1 MMTTEWQQIDTV
13 RMNLKTAELRQ
24 SLRMPKPHLFL
35 AADLVTIAR
44 GSCQLNVWQDD
55 GSHTVRRTI
64 RRADHPHGSAGDDS
78 QSQLPRDD
86 FDQFYQLLRHDGPRT
101 VTMSMLLAEK
111 LAVSVDGV
119 LWIEQA
125 MTIPIRDINIQVP
138 LR

>member
-24 SLRMPKPHLFL
+24 SLRTAKPHLFL

-55 GSHTVRRTI
+55 DSKE
-64 RRADHPHGSAGDDS
+64 SAE
-78 QSQLPRDD
+78 QSGELIIPMDQPVMTANLNLPRDD

>member
-24 SLRMPKPHLFL
+24 SLRVAKPHLFL

-55 GSHTVRRTI
+55 ESIAAAEHSDELIIPMDQPVMT
-64 RRADHPHGSAGDDS
+64 ANLK
-78 QSQLPRDD
+78 LPRDD
-86 FDQFYQLLRHDGPRT
+86 FDHFYQLLRHDGPRT
-101 VTMSMLLAEK
+101 VSMSMRLAEK

-125 MTIPIRDINIQVP
+125 MTIPITDIDIQVP

>member
-24 SLRMPKPHLFL
+24 SLRMAKPHLFL

-55 GSHTVRRTI
+55 DSHT
-64 RRADHPHGSAGDDS
+64 ADE
-78 QSQLPRDD
+78 QSGELIIPMDQPVMTANLRLPRDD
-86 FDQFYQLLRHDGPRT
+86 FDHFYQLLRHDGPRT